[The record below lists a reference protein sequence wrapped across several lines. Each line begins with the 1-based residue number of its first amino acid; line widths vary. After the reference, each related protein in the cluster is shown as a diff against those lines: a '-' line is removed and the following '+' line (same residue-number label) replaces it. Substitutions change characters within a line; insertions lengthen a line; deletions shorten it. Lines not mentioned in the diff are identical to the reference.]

1 MSDDLRIEFPCD
13 YPVRVIG
20 EKDQDFRRAVLEI
33 VRIHAPDLEEA
44 SVSVRDSRDGNY
56 CSVRFTIVA
65 TGEAQLRALHQDL
78 IADPRVRMV
87 L

>member
-1 MSDDLRIEFPCD
+1 MSDDIRIAFPCD
-13 YPVRVIG
+13 YPLRVIG
-20 EKDQDFRRAVLEI
+20 EKDLSFRRTVLDI
-33 VRIHAPDLEEA
+33 VRVHAPDLEET

-65 TGEAQLRALHQDL
+65 TGEDQLRALHQAL

>member
-56 CSVRFTIVA
+56 CSVRVTIVA
-65 TGEAQLRALHQDL
+65 TGDVQLRALHQDL

>member
-1 MSDDLRIEFPCD
+1 MSSDVRIEFPCD

-20 EKDQDFRRAVLEI
+20 TKDPDFRRAVLDI
-33 VRIHAPDLEEA
+33 VRVHAPDLKEA

-65 TGEAQLRALHQDL
+65 TGEDQLRALHQDL

>member
-1 MSDDLRIEFPCD
+1 MSSDVRIEFPCD

-33 VRIHAPDLEEA
+33 VRSHAPDLEEA

>member
-1 MSDDLRIEFPCD
+1 MSDDIRIEFPCD
-13 YPVRVIG
+13 YPLRVIG
-20 EKDQDFRRAVLEI
+20 EKHEGFQRTVLEI
-33 VRIHAPDLEEA
+33 VRLHAPDFDEA

-65 TGEAQLRALHQDL
+65 TGEAQLRELHADL

>member
-1 MSDDLRIEFPCD
+1 VSDDLRIEFPCD

-33 VRIHAPDLEEA
+33 VRSHAPDLEEA

>member
-1 MSDDLRIEFPCD
+1 MSSDVRIEFPCD

-20 EKDQDFRRAVLEI
+20 TKDRDFQRTVLEI
-33 VRIHAPDLEEA
+33 VRVHAPDLEEA

-65 TGEAQLRALHQDL
+65 TGEDQLRALHQDL

>member
-78 IADPRVRMV
+78 IADPRVRRV